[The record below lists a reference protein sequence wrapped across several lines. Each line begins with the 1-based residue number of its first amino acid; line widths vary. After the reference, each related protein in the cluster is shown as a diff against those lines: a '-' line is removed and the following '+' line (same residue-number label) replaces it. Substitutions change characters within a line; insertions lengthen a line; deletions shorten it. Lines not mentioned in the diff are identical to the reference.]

1 MISSRL
7 MTYPRSP
14 QISPRAK
21 ALPASPIRKLV
32 PLADQA
38 KARGVHVYHLNI
50 GQPDM
55 ATPPAL
61 LEAVRRFENPVVA
74 YSPSHGE
81 SDCVDFFVQYYKALG
96 IDLGRHNI
104 NVTTGGSEALLFAM
118 MSVASPGEEIV
129 IAEPYYTNYRAMA
142 QLCGLTVVPVTTRA
156 EDGYHLPPRAAL
168 EKVITGR
175 TRAVLLCNPNNPT
188 GTVYTDEEVSLVA
201 ELCRERDLFWLSDE
215 VYREFV
221 YGDTPARSAL
231 TFPEIAD
238 RVVVVDSVSKRYSA
252 CGARIGCVASRNEE
266 LMQAVLRMAQ
276 ARLSSPLFGQ
286 VLAAAGRHLSPTYFE
301 GARQEYRR
309 RRDLLHDMLNA
320 IPGVFSRKP
329 EGAFYTMARL
339 PVPDAEAFASWLLT
353 DFQRDG
359 CTVMVAPGAGFYASP
374 DLGHDEVRIAYVLKL
389 DDIKH
394 AMEIFR
400 DALAA
405 FPMHSKAPRADRSG
419 DAVAGP

>member
-1 MISSRL
+1 
-7 MTYPRSP
+7 MTP
-14 QISPRAK
+14 QISPRAR

-38 KARGVHVYHLNI
+38 KSRGVHVYHLNI

-55 ATPPAL
+55 PTPPRL
-61 LEAVRRFENPVVA
+61 LEAVRAFDSPVVA

-81 SDCVDFFVQYYKALG
+81 ADCVDFFVEYYRRLG
-96 IDLGRHNI
+96 LNLGRPHL

-118 MSVASPGEEIV
+118 MAAASPGEEIV
-129 IAEPYYTNYRAMA
+129 VAEPYYTNYRAVA
-142 QLCGLTVVPVTTRA
+142 QLCGLSIVPVTTRA
-156 EDGYHLPPRAAL
+156 EDGYHLPPLAAIENVL
-168 EKVITGR
+168 SPR

-188 GTVYTDEEVSLVA
+188 GTVYSDQEVQMVA
-201 ELCRERDLFWLSDE
+201 ELCRKHNLFWLSDE

-221 YGDTPARSAL
+221 YEDQPARSAL
-231 TFPEIAD
+231 SFPELAD

-252 CGARIGCVASRNEE
+252 CGARIGCIVSRNEE
-266 LMQAVLRMAQ
+266 LMQACLRMAQ

-286 VLAAAGRHLSPTYFE
+286 VLAAAGRHLDPTYFE
-301 GARQEYRR
+301 GAREEYRR

-353 DFQRDG
+353 DYSKEQ
-359 CTVMVAPGAGFYASP
+359 CTVMVAPGAGFYATP
-374 DLGHDEVRIAYVLKL
+374 ELGHDEVRIAYVLKL

-394 AMEIFR
+394 AMQIFR
-400 DALAA
+400 AALEAY
-405 FPMHSKAPRADRSG
+405 PHHNGAPRAAASG
-419 DAVAGP
+419 DARIAP